1 MNVIK
6 VNKFIFSVIPRRLF
20 NKGNNLV
27 DRKKKSVDRNDNN
40 NNNNNNHFV
49 QTTLESSFFKSSGKK
64 REVVPKLDVKIEAK
78 HNCCEFS
85 NEMMHEEN

>member
-64 REVVPKLDVKIEAK
+64 IEVVPKLDVKIEAK
-78 HNCCEFS
+78 PNCCEFS
-85 NEMMHEEN
+85 N

>member
-1 MNVIK
+1 
-6 VNKFIFSVIPRRLF
+6 
-20 NKGNNLV
+20 
-27 DRKKKSVDRNDNN
+27 VDRND
-40 NNNNNNHFV
+40 NNNNNHFV